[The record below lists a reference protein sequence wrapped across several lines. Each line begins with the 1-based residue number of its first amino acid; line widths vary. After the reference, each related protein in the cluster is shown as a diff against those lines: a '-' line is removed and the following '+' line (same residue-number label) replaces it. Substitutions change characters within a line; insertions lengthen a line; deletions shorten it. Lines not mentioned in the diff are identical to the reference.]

1 MVKTTG
7 RHLRPPPRA
16 VTNTLTPAHLNS
28 SWVDG
33 GKKASHEAF
42 QRHLQR
48 VDDYLWVAED
58 GMKMQGYNGSQNWDT
73 SFAVQVG

>member
-1 MVKTTG
+1 M
-7 RHLRPPPRA
+7 
-16 VTNTLTPAHLNS
+16 
-28 SWVDG
+28 DG

-73 SFAVQVG
+73 SFAVQVNQQEQKTRGRERGVKLRRSIS